1 MSSEQQ
7 LREQIVE
14 AGKRL
19 KERFFVAANDGNISA
34 RLPGGRFLITPT
46 GVNKGDLDA
55 DMLLTV
61 DGEGNVLSGDLKP
74 TSEMKMH
81 LAVYRQRSDVQALV
95 HAHPPTATGFATSR
109 IRLDQD
115 VILPEVVFG
124 MGRIG
129 FSEYGTPTTEQVP
142 EAVSREIADC
152 DALLL
157 ANHGA
162 LTVGTSVMQAYY
174 RMETLE
180 MYARIRLVTLQLG
193 GARVL
198 SAEQVARLQ
207 ELREVRGWAR
217 PRTGAPDAGPGERV
231 DPAVVELVTQAVL
244 EVLGARGLHL

>member
-1 MSSEQQ
+1 VSSEEQ

-19 KERFFVAANDGNISA
+19 KERFFVAANDGNISV

-46 GVNKGDLDA
+46 GVNKGDLSA
-55 DMLLTV
+55 GMLLVV
-61 DGEGNVLSGDLKP
+61 DEQGNVLSGDLKP
-74 TSEMKMH
+74 SSEMKMH
-81 LAVYRQRSDVQALV
+81 LAVYRQRPDVQALV

-142 EAVSREIADC
+142 QAVSREITDC

-162 LTVGTSVMQAYY
+162 LTVGKSVMQAYY

-180 MYARIRLVTLQLG
+180 MYARIRLITIQLG
-193 GARVL
+193 GPAAL
-198 SAEQVARLQ
+198 SEPEVEELFQVRRQ
-207 ELREVRGWAR
+207 RGWGGSPAQEVD
-217 PRTGAPDAGPGERV
+217 PRTVEMISQ
-231 DPAVVELVTQAVL
+231 VVLQVLQAQRT
-244 EVLGARGLHL
+244 GTRG

>member
-1 MSSEQQ
+1 M
-7 LREQIVE
+7 
-14 AGKRL
+14 

-34 RLPGGRFLITPT
+34 RLPDRRFLINPT
-46 GVNKGDLDA
+46 SVNKGDMDA
-55 DMLLTV
+55 DMLLIV
-61 DGEGNVLSGDLKP
+61 DEQGEVLSGDLKP
-74 TSEMKMH
+74 SSEMKMH
-81 LAVYRQRSDVQALV
+81 LAVYRQRPEVQALV

-162 LTVGTSVMQAYY
+162 LTVGASVMQAYY

-180 MYARIRLVTLQLG
+180 MYARIRLVTIQLG
-193 GARVL
+193 GPAAL
-198 SAEQVARLQ
+198 SDPEIEELFQVRQ
-207 ELREVRGWAR
+207 QRGWGGSPAL
-217 PRTGAPDAGPGERV
+217 EV
-231 DPAVVELVTQAVL
+231 DPRAVELISQVVLQVLQAQ
-244 EVLGARGLHL
+244 GAGSR

>member
-1 MSSEQQ
+1 VSSEQH
-7 LREQIVE
+7 LRGQIVE

-19 KERFFVAANDGNISA
+19 RERFFVAANDGNISA
-34 RLPGGRFLITPT
+34 RLPGERFLITPT

-55 DMLLTV
+55 EMLLTV
-61 DGEGNVLSGDLKP
+61 DGGGNVLSGDLKP

-81 LAVYRQRSDVQALV
+81 LAVYRQRPDVQALV

-124 MGRIG
+124 LGRIG

-142 EAVSREIADC
+142 EAVSREITDC

-162 LTVGTSVMQAYY
+162 LTVGTSVLQAYY

-180 MYARIRLVTLQLG
+180 MYARIRLVTIQLG
-193 GARVL
+193 GPAAL
-198 SAEQVARLQ
+198 SEPEVAELFQVRRQ
-207 ELREVRGWAR
+207 RGWGGSPALEAD
-217 PRTGAPDAGPGERV
+217 PRA
-231 DPAVVELVTQAVL
+231 VELISQVVLQVLQAQAA
-244 EVLGARGLHL
+244 GSRG

>member
-1 MSSEQQ
+1 VTDETEA
-7 LREQIVE
+7 REQILE
-14 AGKRL
+14 AGRRL

-34 RLPGGRFLITPT
+34 RLPSGEILITPT
-46 GVNKGDLDA
+46 SVNKGDMRA
-55 DMLLTV
+55 EMLLTV
-61 DGEGNVLSGDLKP
+61 DEQGNVLKGDLRP

-81 LAVYRQRSDVQALV
+81 LAVYRQRPDVRAIV

-124 MGRIG
+124 LGRIG

-142 EAVSREIADC
+142 EAVSREIAEC

-162 LTVGTSVMQAYY
+162 MTVGTSVMQAYY

-180 MYARIRLVTLQLG
+180 MYARIRMVTIQLG
-193 GARVL
+193 GPAAL
-198 SAEQVARLQ
+198 SDPEIEELFQVREQ
-207 ELREVRGWAR
+207 RGWGRSSAL
-217 PRTGAPDAGPGERV
+217 EV
-231 DPAVVELVTQAVL
+231 DPRAVELISQIVLQVLQAQ
-244 EVLGARGLHL
+244 GAGSRS

>member
-1 MSSEQQ
+1 VSSEQQ

-34 RLPGGRFLITPT
+34 RLPEGRFLITPT
-46 GVNKGDLDA
+46 GVNKGDMGA

-61 DGEGNVLSGDLKP
+61 DGEGKVLSGNLKP

-81 LAVYRQRSDVQALV
+81 LAVYRQRPDVQALV

-124 MGRIG
+124 LGRIG
-129 FSEYGTPTTEQVP
+129 LCEYGTPTTEQVP

-157 ANHGA
+157 SNHGA
-162 LTVGTSVMQAYY
+162 LTVGASVMQAYY

-180 MYARIRLVTLQLG
+180 MYARIRLVTIQLG
-193 GARVL
+193 GPAALSEPEIEELFRVR
-198 SAEQVARLQ
+198 QQ
-207 ELREVRGWAR
+207 RGWGGSSALEID
-217 PRTGAPDAGPGERV
+217 PRA
-231 DPAVVELVTQAVL
+231 VELISQVVLQVLQAQ
-244 EVLGARGLHL
+244 GAGSPG

>member
-1 MSSEQQ
+1 VTDEVKARKEI
-7 LREQIVE
+7 LE

-19 KERFFVAANDGNISA
+19 QQRFFVAANDGNISA
-34 RLPGGRFLITPT
+34 RLNGGRILITPT

-55 DMLLTV
+55 QMLLTV
-61 DGEGNVLSGDLKP
+61 DEQGNVLSGDLKP

-81 LAVYRQRSDVQALV
+81 LAVYGQRPDVEAIV
-95 HAHPPTATGFATSR
+95 HAHPPTTTGFATSR

-124 MGRIG
+124 LGRIG

-152 DALLL
+152 DAVLL

-162 LTVGTSVMQAYY
+162 MTVGASVMQAYY

-180 MYARIRLVTLQLG
+180 MYARIRLVTIQLG
-193 GARVL
+193 GPAAL
-198 SAEQVARLQ
+198 SDPEIEELFQVRRQ
-207 ELREVRGWAR
+207 RGWGGSPALEID
-217 PRTGAPDAGPGERV
+217 PRA
-231 DPAVVELVTQAVL
+231 VELISQVVLQVLQAQ
-244 EVLGARGLHL
+244 GTASGSSSRR

>member
-14 AGKRL
+14 AGKRM

-34 RLPGGRFLITPT
+34 RLPGERFLITPT
-46 GVNKGDLDA
+46 GVNKGDLDEG
-55 DMLLTV
+55 MLLTV
-61 DGEGNVLSGDLKP
+61 DGKGDVLSGDLKP

-81 LAVYRQRSDVQALV
+81 LAVYRQRPDVEALV

-142 EAVSREIADC
+142 QAVSREIAEC

-180 MYARIRLVTLQLG
+180 MYARIRLVTIQLG
-193 GARVL
+193 GPAALSEPEIEELFQVRQQRGWGGSPALEVDPRAVELISQVVL
-198 SAEQVARLQ
+198 QVLQ
-207 ELREVRGWAR
+207 AQGTGVRG
-217 PRTGAPDAGPGERV
+217 
-231 DPAVVELVTQAVL
+231 
-244 EVLGARGLHL
+244 

>member
-1 MSSEQQ
+1 VTDEATAR
-7 LREQIVE
+7 REILE

-19 KERFFVAANDGNISA
+19 QERFFVAANDGNISA
-34 RLPGGRFLITPT
+34 RLGDGRILITPT
-46 GVNKGDLDA
+46 GVNKGDLSDP
-55 DMLLTV
+55 MLLTV
-61 DGEGNVLSGDLKP
+61 DEQGNVLSGEMKP

-81 LAVYRQRSDVQALV
+81 LTVYRQRPDVSAIV

-124 MGRIG
+124 LGRIG
-129 FSEYGTPTTEQVP
+129 FSEYGTPTTRQVP

-152 DALLL
+152 DAVLL

-180 MYARIRLVTLQLG
+180 MYARIRLVTIQLG
-193 GARVL
+193 GPAAL
-198 SAEQVARLQ
+198 SEPEIEELLQVREQ
-207 ELREVRGWAR
+207 RGWGRSPAL
-217 PRTGAPDAGPGERV
+217 EV
-231 DPAVVELVTQAVL
+231 DPRAVEMISQIVLQVLQAQDS
-244 EVLGARGLHL
+244 GSRS

>member
-1 MSSEQQ
+1 VTDETTA
-7 LREQIVE
+7 REEILE

-34 RLPGGRFLITPT
+34 RLSDGRFLITPT
-46 GVNKGDLDA
+46 SVNKGDMSA
-55 DMLLTV
+55 EMLLTV
-61 DGEGNVLSGDLKP
+61 DDQGNVLSGNLKP
-74 TSEMKMH
+74 SSEMKMH
-81 LAVYRQRSDVQALV
+81 LAVYRQRPDVQALV

-124 MGRIG
+124 LGRIG
-129 FSEYGTPTTEQVP
+129 FSEYGTPTTQQVP
-142 EAVSREIADC
+142 EAVSREIAGC

-180 MYARIRLVTLQLG
+180 MYARIRLVTIQLG
-193 GARVL
+193 GPAAL
-198 SAEQVARLQ
+198 SEPEIEELVQVREQH
-207 ELREVRGWAR
+207 GWGRSAALEID
-217 PRTGAPDAGPGERV
+217 PRA
-231 DPAVVELVTQAVL
+231 VELISQVVLQVLQAQ
-244 EVLGARGLHL
+244 GAGFKTAD

>member
-1 MSSEQQ
+1 VTDETTA
-7 LREQIVE
+7 REEILE

-19 KERFFVAANDGNISA
+19 KERFFVAANDGNISV
-34 RLPGGRFLITPT
+34 RLPGGKFLITPT
-46 GVNKGDLDA
+46 GVNKGDMSA
-55 DMLLTV
+55 EMLLTV
-61 DGEGNVLSGDLKP
+61 DEQGSVLSGNLKP

-81 LAVYRQRSDVQALV
+81 LAVYRQRPDAQAIV

-124 MGRIG
+124 LGRIG
-129 FSEYGTPTTEQVP
+129 FSEYGTPTTQQVP
-142 EAVSREIADC
+142 EAVSREIAGC

-180 MYARIRLVTLQLG
+180 MYARIRMVTIQLG
-193 GARVL
+193 GPAAL
-198 SAEQVARLQ
+198 SEPEIEELVQVREQH
-207 ELREVRGWAR
+207 GWGRSPALEID
-217 PRTGAPDAGPGERV
+217 PRA
-231 DPAVVELVTQAVL
+231 VELISQIVLQVLQAQ
-244 EVLGARGLHL
+244 GAASRR